1 MSRKTQ
7 KTVVAVLAT
16 ILVISMVLGLL
27 AAMI

>member
-16 ILVISMVLGLL
+16 VLVISMVLGLL